1 MSQQP
6 SASGTSE
13 RRSAACQRGPEAQ
26 GHDLWQG
33 FFEEASD
40 PIFTLDPAGGTIT
53 NANQAAS
60 SVLGYARDELAGMPI
75 GQVVPRFTDAPA
87 WAELTEAL
95 EAGGSEILELTYR
108 RRDGSTLPM
117 EIQARLIRLRDGD
130 DFVLQVA
137 RDIAEQKRTEEALK
151 VSQEYANNILES
163 SLDII
168 IAVGNDRRV
177 IEFNRAAEE
186 SFGYGREEVLGRHVQ
201 MLYARGHE
209 HDMVHEQT
217 LLRGRMLTE
226 ISNRRKNGEEFPCLL
241 ASSILR
247 DAEGRQIGVMGIS
260 RDISERKQTERAL
273 RESQEYAQSILLSSL
288 DMIIAVDNDRHI
300 IEFNAAAEECFGH
313 TRDEV
318 IGKHVSMLYADA
330 DDHSWV
336 HRLTRL
342 EGRLVTEVRNR
353 KKSGD
358 EFPALLASSC
368 LRDLDGVEI
377 GVMGIS
383 RDITEQ
389 KLAEEALQAALR
401 EKEILLRELHH
412 RVKNNLQV
420 ISGLFFLQ
428 SRATKDEEARRTLQ
442 EAENRIHALGLIHE
456 KLFQRRNLDRIDF
469 GTYVREL
476 MDNLLVAYSLDAQ
489 DIDLVVRAKEVSLGV
504 EKAIPC
510 ALLLNELVSNAL
522 KHAFP
527 DGRDGEIRV
536 VFDREEDLGRY
547 RLVVRDNGI
556 GPPDGFDLRSGRSV
570 GLQIVRLLTEQMRAE
585 VLVETEG
592 GLGVTVTFE

>member
-1 MSQQP
+1 MSPQP
-6 SASGTSE
+6 SPSGTSE
-13 RRSAACQRGPEAQ
+13 RCGGPRQWAPEEH

-40 PIFTLDPAGGTIT
+40 PVFTLDLTRGTIT
-53 NANQAAS
+53 DANRAAS
-60 SVLGYARDELAGMPI
+60 SVLGYARDELAGMSI
-75 GQVVPRFTDAPA
+75 GEVVPELGDAPA
-87 WAELTEAL
+87 WAELTEDL
-95 EAGGSEILELTYR
+95 EDDGSKVVELTYR

-117 EIQARLIRLRDGD
+117 EVRTRLLQLEDGAG
-130 DFVLQVA
+130 FVLQVA
-137 RDIAEQKRTEEALK
+137 RDLTERKRAEEALK

-168 IAVGNDRRV
+168 IAVDNDRR
-177 IEFNRAAEE
+177 ITEFNRAAEE
-186 SFGYGREEVLGRHVQ
+186 SFGYGREEVLGRHVR

-209 HDMVHEQT
+209 HDVVHEQT

-226 ISNRRKNGEEFPCLL
+226 ISNCRKNGEEFPCLL

-260 RDISERKQTERAL
+260 RDITERKQAERAL
-273 RESQEYAQSILLSSL
+273 QESQEYARSILRSSL
-288 DMIIAVDNDRHI
+288 DVIIAVDNDRHI
-300 IEFNAAAEECFGH
+300 IEFNAAAEECFGY
-313 TRDEV
+313 TRDEAL
-318 IGKHVSMLYADA
+318 GKHVSMLYADVE
-330 DDHSWV
+330 DHNRI

-342 EGRLVTEVRNR
+342 SGRLVTEVRNR
-353 KKSGD
+353 KKSGE

-389 KLAEEALQAALR
+389 KLAEERLQAALK
-401 EKEILLRELHH
+401 EKETLLRELHH

-428 SRATKDEEARRTLQ
+428 SRATLDEEARRSFQ

-456 KLFQRRNLDRIDF
+456 KLYQKKNFDRIDF

-476 MDNLLVAYSLDAQ
+476 MDDLLVAYSLDAR
-489 DIDLVVRAKEVSLGV
+489 DIDLEVCAREVSLDV
-504 EKAIPC
+504 DKAIPC
-510 ALLLNELVSNAL
+510 ALILNELVSNAL

-527 DGRDGEIRV
+527 DGREGKIRV
-536 VFDREEDLGRY
+536 VFDREED
-547 RLVVRDNGI
+547 
-556 GPPDGFDLRSGRSV
+556 GPVPARRSG
-570 GLQIVRLLTEQMRAE
+570 
-585 VLVETEG
+585 
-592 GLGVTVTFE
+592 